1 MTQEEYEKRLEEL
14 YSEAD
19 RRGCCVI
26 PSAPIPPPNENVE
39 N

>member
-14 YSEAD
+14 YAEAD

-26 PSAPIPPPNENVE
+26 PSSQIPPPDEIAEN
-39 N
+39 

>member
-14 YSEAD
+14 YAEAD

-26 PSAPIPPPNENVE
+26 PSTPIPPPDEIAE
-39 N
+39 K